1 MTQLSFLPT
10 RQPFCRTGSLLATTS
25 KDKSIRIIDPR
36 TGEVLREGD
45 CHRGTKA
52 SKVSSKNRN
61 NISYGGAL

>member
-1 MTQLSFLPT
+1 MLF
-10 RQPFCRTGSLLATTS
+10 FCRTGSLLATTS

-52 SKVSSKNRN
+52 SKVRSRDTTIVLSVC
-61 NISYGGAL
+61 IHVESMEQFE